1 MVKSEKKTAQIN
13 EMIDLF
19 SRVVAALTVIR
30 DQDVSETQVLHDFGI
45 DKNTFRRVVYDMT
58 WQEKGTEGRGPFKDK
73 VAGIIPTRNWAE
85 ELFCDVMGLS
95 RDSTSCGKIPEDVT
109 VTLEILI
116 NECLTDEEKELVKT
130 LYKDCLTLEETAKV
144 WDRSVERI
152 RQKRE
157 KIFRKLR
164 TRGHKAYLVYGDGY
178 WYSQA
183 HVRDQLYND
192 FYVKKL
198 KDELSRLD
206 NLISYRKSV
215 LQGIPLPVKDLRIE
229 DIALSVRAY
238 NCLYRSGVR
247 TLGDI
252 LNHTDE
258 ELRKVKNLGYACYK
272 EILEN
277 VHSRGLCIKGEERSK

>member
-19 SRVVAALTVIR
+19 SRIIAAMTVIR
-30 DQDVSETQVLHDFGI
+30 DQDVSETEVLHDFGI

-130 LYKDCLTLEETAKV
+130 LYKDCLTLEETAKI

-157 KIFRKLR
+157 NIFRKLR

-183 HVRDQLYND
+183 RLRDQVYND
-192 FYVKKL
+192 LYVKKL
-198 KDELSRLD
+198 KDELLRLD
-206 NLISYRKSV
+206 NLISYRKAV
-215 LQGIPLPVKDLRIE
+215 LQGIPAPIKDLKLE
-229 DIALSVRAY
+229 DMELSVRAY
-238 NCLYRSGVR
+238 NCLYRGGVR

-252 LNHTDE
+252 LNHTPD
-258 ELRKVKNLGYACYK
+258 ELRRIKNLGYRCY
-272 EILEN
+272 EEVLEN
-277 VHSRGLCIKGEERSK
+277 VHRRGFRLKEE

>member
-19 SRVVAALTVIR
+19 SRIIAAMTVIR
-30 DQDVSETQVLHDFGI
+30 DQDVSETEVLHDFGI

-130 LYKDCLTLEETAKV
+130 LYKDCLTLEETAKI

-152 RQKRE
+152 HQKRE
-157 KIFRKLR
+157 NIFRKLR

-183 HVRDQLYND
+183 RLRDQVYND
-192 FYVKKL
+192 LYVKKL
-198 KDELSRLD
+198 KDELLRLD
-206 NLISYRKSV
+206 NLISYRKAV
-215 LQGIPLPVKDLRIE
+215 LQGIPAPIKDLKLE
-229 DIALSVRAY
+229 DMELSVRAY
-238 NCLYRSGVR
+238 NCLYRGGVR

-252 LNHTDE
+252 LNHTPD
-258 ELRKVKNLGYACYK
+258 ELRRIKNLGYRCY
-272 EILEN
+272 EEVLEN
-277 VHSRGLCIKGEERSK
+277 VHRRGFRLKEE